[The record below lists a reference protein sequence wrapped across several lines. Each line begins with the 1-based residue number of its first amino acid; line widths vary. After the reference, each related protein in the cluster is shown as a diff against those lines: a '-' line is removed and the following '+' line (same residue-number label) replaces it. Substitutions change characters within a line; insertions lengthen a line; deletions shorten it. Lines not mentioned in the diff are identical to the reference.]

1 MCGIAA
7 LLVVKNSNTKQEP
20 NGNQTNQL
28 KDNFIERSKL
38 LRHRGP
44 DWSGNWSHESDK
56 HFTVLTHERLSIID
70 PNGGSQPIIYNYTL
84 LNGEKHSIVLCVNGE
99 IYNHKKLRT
108 ELTAAINMHENEL
121 KSDDNQLTSQQLTSQ
136 QLTSQQLTSQQLN
149 ENDLQNNNDTKHYC
163 AYIYQSDS
171 DCECILAW
179 YIHYYNLGKLD
190 RESMIELIN
199 KLDGQFSFVLY
210 DTYHNKMLAVRD
222 PIGITSLYMGFNG
235 IDTMEIAS
243 ELKAIN
249 PQFKIEQFPPGHFI
263 DSNIEFTPINYYQ
276 NSISGFWTNNFNY
289 DINQTKYKSFH
300 NGPLDFTNQD
310 HVEKEI
316 RTLMI
321 NAVKKRLMA
330 DVPFGMLLSG
340 GLDSSLVCSIAVRL
354 LKDGMH
360 HDWGNKIHTFSIG
373 LPGAPDLEK
382 AQVVADFLGTIHHAF
397 TFTLEEGLDAVNDI
411 VKYLET
417 YDVTTIR
424 ASTPMYLLARKI
436 KAMGV
441 KMVLSGE
448 GADEL
453 LGGYLYYMS
462 APNDEEFHGE
472 CVRRMSQLNYFDCLR
487 ANKSTM
493 AWGVEGRFPFLDKEV
508 IRLFMSLSP
517 DMKCREVNGRKVEK
531 YILRKSFDV
540 KYDSSQKP
548 VFLPDEILWRQKEQ
562 FSDGVGYSWIDTLVE
577 MATKNISDEEM
588 AVAGIKYSVNTPKTK
603 EALYYRKLFMQYYPN
618 HYNSVKL
625 WQPRTDWEGVDGD
638 PSGRAQSCHDQTTRN

>member
-7 LLVVKNSNTKQEP
+7 LLVIKTSNTTEEQ
-20 NGNQTNQL
+20 NNNTNNNTNINNTDNTNTYYYNDNEL

-56 HFTVLTHERLSIID
+56 YIAVLAHERLSIID
-70 PNGGSQPIIYNYTL
+70 PNGGSQPIIYNYNL
-84 LNGEKHSIVLCVNGE
+84 PNGEKHSIVLCVNGE
-99 IYNHKKLRT
+99 IYNHKSLRT

-121 KSDDNQLTSQQLTSQ
+121 K
-136 QLTSQQLTSQQLN
+136 LN
-149 ENDLQNNNDTKHYC
+149 NNNLQNQSLSNHYC
-163 AYIYQSDS
+163 SYIYQSDS

-179 YIHYYNLGKLD
+179 YIHYYNLGKLN
-190 RESMIELIN
+190 RESMIEFIN

-210 DTYHNKMLAVRD
+210 DTYHNKLLAARD
-222 PIGITSLYMGFNG
+222 PIGITSLYVGFNG

-249 PQFKIEQFPPGHFI
+249 NEFKIQQFPPGHFI
-263 DSNIEFTPINYYQ
+263 DSNIEFTPLNYYQ
-276 NSISGFWTNNFNY
+276 KSIYGYWKNKFNY
-289 DINQTKYKSFH
+289 DINQQNYKSFH
-300 NGPLDFTNQD
+300 NGPLDFDNQD

-354 LKDGMH
+354 LKDGMD
-360 HDWGNKIHTFSIG
+360 HDWGGKIHTFSIG

-382 AQVVADFLGTIHHAF
+382 AQVVADFLGTIHHSF
-397 TFTLEEGLDAVNDI
+397 TFTMEEGLDAITDI

-453 LGGYLYYMS
+453 LGGYLYYLS

-472 CVRRMSQLNYFDCLR
+472 CVRRVSQLNYFDCLR

-493 AWGVEGRFPFLDKEV
+493 AWGVEGRFPFLDREI

-577 MATKNISDEEM
+577 VATQNITDEEM
-588 AVAGIKYSVNTPKTK
+588 AIAGIKYSINTPKTK

-618 HYNSVKL
+618 HDNSVKL
-625 WQPRTDWEGVDGD
+625 WQPRTDWEGVGGD
-638 PSGRAQSCHDQTTRN
+638 PSGRAQSCHEQTTRN